1 MNVGGCIG
9 VYMCVAYYHMNA
21 NEFYVAFM
29 ETETFRSQRMGK
41 MLLIVGSV
49 LNVDLL
55 TPLPLRLSISMNFS
69 TFCYD

>member
-9 VYMCVAYYHMNA
+9 VYMCVVYYHMNA

-41 MLLIVGSV
+41 NVVNCGECFKCGSSNPTPPQTIDFNEFLHFLL
-49 LNVDLL
+49 
-55 TPLPLRLSISMNFS
+55 
-69 TFCYD
+69 